1 MNIRE
6 LAKHDDFIRRYTHKT
21 KGGVYT
27 VITKAL
33 AAGEIGDVFT
43 SIIVYRN
50 EHGDVFVRSLRCF
63 NDKMNLID

>member
-1 MNIRE
+1 MMSR
-6 LAKHDDFIRRYTHKT
+6 ADFTCRYTHKT

-27 VITKAL
+27 VVAKAL
-33 AAGEIGDVFT
+33 LAGEIGNVFT

>member
-1 MNIRE
+1 MMSG
-6 LAKHDDFIRRYTHKT
+6 ADFTCRYTHKT